1 MPSTKITG
9 INQFFTTILVAS
21 APGLHWHNA
30 CPLEQAGMPHPRLDT
45 ATNQSSDG
53 DEKVN

>member
-53 DEKVN
+53 GEKVN